1 MDKSKE
7 AISQVPVN
15 PNDQSGVA
23 LPPLPAFF
31 DTAHKI
37 EIDPHFQ
44 PEIYE
49 EDQGEP
55 SKRQKLDDT
64 PSLNAPN
71 HVYEDTLAT
80 SPRQV
85 GLYGLDAT
93 QVQGGFQP
101 VSNMLGQSTPTSIDP
116 TTGFSLISDV
126 PMTLE
131 ALAAF
136 SHMPTE
142 TLLQT
147 LTAEQLNQINWHMS
161 GYGMDPQSATVAG
174 QYTNDGDDNNNNS
187 GSVWWN
193 ENEEKELVKLVG
205 EEEYKNETLEV
216 AEVDYAAIAKHLG
229 KDESAVRRK
238 YWDLTKS
245 RGNSG
250 GGGRNDDMPADL
262 AYYDNPAG
270 GGPVTG
276 EGSLEVV
283 VGMAAG
289 GSNANGG
296 TDAVYSPPQ
305 QQQQG
310 QLVVVVKDE
319 SLTSTGK
326 KPRAERKNW
335 TDDETTRMLSF
346 VTDANYR
353 LDQGIQN
360 VAGEMQWGMLS
371 QIFECSV
378 QTAKRKYRHLM
389 EQESAIAEG
398 RIPREK
404 GKRQHHQ
411 KKVPYRWMI
420 VSALTQLAGYRGT
433 APAIFNRI
441 ENNPQFQTDLDD
453 RIMPGTKQVPRWK
466 IQVRKVLSADQI
478 FVNTGAKDKHE
489 TIWELDSDAVRSAQ
503 ADRQRDRAG
512 IPPITFP
519 PNYEADSYVQPDPD
533 FANMTPEQQ
542 DQQYLAAAVAYAT
555 ALGIPLEQAQEMTA
569 NLTGA
574 QALEMMNQLYQQA
587 YMQNQMAMGEDIN
600 GQGGADHNN
609 AEHDNGVQWE
619 QDEPAT
625 RAPEENGNII
635 IAPKEEEEIIKEVEQ
650 EEVEG
655 V

>member
-1 MDKSKE
+1 MEHSIE
-7 AISQVPVN
+7 AISQAPGN

-23 LPPLPAFF
+23 PPPLHFF
-31 DTAHKI
+31 DTVHKI
-37 EIDPHFQ
+37 EIEPPFQ
-44 PEIYE
+44 QDRDGEN
-49 EDQGEP
+49 QGGP

-71 HVYEDTLAT
+71 HVYEDVAAT
-80 SPRQV
+80 SPQQ
-85 GLYGLDAT
+85 GDLYGLDVT

-101 VSNMLGQSTPTSIDP
+101 VSNMLGQSTPTSIDHTAGLP
-116 TTGFSLISDV
+116 LVSDA

-131 ALAAF
+131 VLAAF

-142 TLLQT
+142 TLQT

-161 GYGMDPQSATVAG
+161 GYGMDPQSAMVAG
-174 QYTNDGDDNNNNS
+174 QYTNDDNDGNKS
-187 GSVWWN
+187 GSGWWD
-193 ENEEKELVKLVG
+193 ENEEKELIKLVG
-205 EEEYKNETLEV
+205 EEEFRNETLGVE
-216 AEVDYAAIAKHLG
+216 EIDYAAIAKHLG
-229 KDESAVRRK
+229 KDESVVRRK
-238 YWDLTKS
+238 HWDLTNP
-245 RGNSG
+245 RGKNG
-250 GGGRNDDMPADL
+250 AGGGRNGGMPADL
-262 AYYDNPAG
+262 ACYDNPEGA
-270 GGPVTG
+270 VTG
-276 EGSLEVV
+276 EGLIEVM
-283 VGMAAG
+283 GMAAVK
-289 GSNANGG
+289 GG
-296 TDAVYSPPQ
+296 TDAVYFPPQ
-305 QQQQG
+305 QQHQE
-310 QLVVVVKDE
+310 QLVAAVKDE
-319 SLTSTGK
+319 AFTSSTGK
-326 KPRAERKNW
+326 KPRAERKKW
-335 TDDETTRMLSF
+335 TDDETTKMLSF

-360 VAGEMQWGMLS
+360 VAGEMQWGVLS
-371 QIFECSV
+371 QKFDCSV

-398 RIPREK
+398 KIPREK

-512 IPPITFP
+512 IPPIAFP
-519 PNYEADSYVQPDPD
+519 PNYEADALVQPGPD
-533 FANMTPEQQ
+533 FVNMTPEQQ
-542 DQQYLAAAVAYAT
+542 DQQHLAAAVAYAT
-555 ALGIPLEQAQEMTA
+555 ALGIPLEQAEEMTA

-587 YMQNQMAMGEDIN
+587 YMQNQMATGEDVF
-600 GQGGADHNN
+600 GQGGADKNG
-609 AEHDNGVQWE
+609 NGVQRE
-619 QDEPAT
+619 QGDAAT
-625 RAPEENGNII
+625 RAPEEIGGII
-635 IAPKEEEEIIKEVEQ
+635 IAPKEVEENIKLAQ
-650 EEVEG
+650 EEAGG